1 MGGNPKP
8 DQQKKGLMSDQHN
21 TTRLEEIQNELSALV
36 DTKGTATVTIKVV
49 DGKVNCILVDRTK
62 SCQIRQ
68 IK

>member
-1 MGGNPKP
+1 
-8 DQQKKGLMSDQHN
+8 MSDQHN